1 MTRIFA
7 AAALML
13 GFGLPALAGSDA
25 ALDAEMVTSDGD
37 LQTAMREIYERAG
50 IYKREGGLAGG
61 VSQAVIESF
70 GNITVLHVAGNIVT
84 LEASFRWTLDDS
96 QKTGSATGIF
106 TMESDGT
113 SYKAL
118 KLETGGKTY

>member
-1 MTRIFA
+1 MKRAIAT
-7 AAALML
+7 AALAL
-13 GFGLPALAGSDA
+13 WFASPASAGSIDATTVTADPALR
-25 ALDAEMVTSDGD
+25 E
-37 LQTAMREIYERAG
+37 AMRAIYQRAG

-61 VSQAVIESF
+61 DSQAVIESS
-70 GNITVLHVAGNIVT
+70 GSINVLHFAGNILT
-84 LEASFRWTLDDS
+84 LEASFRWMLDDS